1 MSSSAKTSIKATQ
14 PLTEQS
20 LKRAVA
26 RLSEADEDLARV
38 AREFGAPPLFETEPG
53 FAALVRI
60 MLAQQVS
67 TAAARACFDR
77 LLAFA
82 PELTPAAFLA
92 LDDDALKRAGFSRQ
106 KIDYVRNLARSLVAG
121 ELDLDALASETDE
134 VARER
139 LTSLKGV
146 GPWTAEMYLLRALRR
161 ADAFPAG
168 DLALQ
173 LAAQEIKRLE
183 ARPSAREL
191 EALAEE
197 WRPLRSVAA
206 RLLWLRYLN
215 RPRAK
220 KI

>member
-1 MSSSAKTSIKATQ
+1 MKALQ
-14 PLTEQS
+14 PLTEAS
-20 LKRAVA
+20 LKRAVS
-26 RLSEADEDLARV
+26 RLSEMDEDLGRV
-38 AREFGAPPLFETEPG
+38 AREFGVPPLFETEPG

-67 TAAARACFDR
+67 TAAARACFER
-77 LLAFA
+77 LLAAA
-82 PELTPAAFLA
+82 PTLTHATFLA
-92 LDDDALKRAGFSRQ
+92 LDDEALKRAGFSRQ
-106 KIDYVRNLARSLVAG
+106 KINYARDLALKLASG
-121 ELDLDALASETDE
+121 ELDLDALANEPDE
-134 VARER
+134 VVRAR

-161 ADAFPAG
+161 PDAFPAG

-173 LAAQEIKRLE
+173 LAAQEIKRLD
-183 ARPSAREL
+183 ARPSVEEL
-191 EALAEE
+191 EELAET

-206 RLLWLRYLN
+206 RLLWLHYLN